1 MNVRG
6 RSVRS
11 FGLGFESSVGETVP
25 VFVRCLIGIQ
35 VAVELYMYRV
45 CAMFYRYP
53 GRGRVIYVPFGVLC
67 SGWDE
72 YLRYESNI

>member
-35 VAVELYMYRV
+35 VAVELYMYRSAFYV
-45 CAMFYRYP
+45 AVGMNICGTRVTFIRERMF
-53 GRGRVIYVPFGVLC
+53 
-67 SGWDE
+67 
-72 YLRYESNI
+72 